1 MGGEAGGWSW
11 PAANAGCCR
20 FLAPAGGYFRGGRP
34 EGAPQEHLT
43 ELARGARWVKVIAGF
58 PPMVDGMPSGPPGL
72 TYHTEA
78 VETMVA
84 AVHAAGGR
92 VAAHVT
98 SDVVSQ
104 LVRAGVDSIEHGT
117 ALGESPLRFMA
128 QTGAAR
134 YPPPSPVC
142 TLPETRP

>member
-20 FLAPAGGYFRGGRP
+20 FLAPAGRYFPGVLP
-34 EGAPQEHLT
+34 EEAPQEHLT

-92 VAAHVT
+92 VAAHAT
-98 SDVVSQ
+98 SEVV
-104 LVRAGVDSIEHGT
+104 VHAGGAGLESI
-117 ALGESPLRFMA
+117 
-128 QTGAAR
+128 
-134 YPPPSPVC
+134 
-142 TLPETRP
+142 